1 MIQKMSKS
9 DHAFDMDAEP
19 EPIPEAIE
27 DAEQGAD
34 MSFNAEF
41 DDNGKWELIKTD
53 PPRIVRQNSSNSAA
67 NFTKFCGSICQ
78 MMQLCF

>member
-27 DAEQGAD
+27 DTEQGAD

-53 PPRIVRQNSSNSAA
+53 SSENCVTEFS
-67 NFTKFCGSICQ
+67 KFCGNFC
-78 MMQLCF
+78 